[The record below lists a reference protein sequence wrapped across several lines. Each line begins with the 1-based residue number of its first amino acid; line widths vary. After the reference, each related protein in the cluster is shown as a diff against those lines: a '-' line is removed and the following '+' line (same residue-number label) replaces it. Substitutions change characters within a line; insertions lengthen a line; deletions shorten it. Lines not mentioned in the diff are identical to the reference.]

1 MDDPANADDTEGD
14 LLVAARN
21 LLSLR
26 SSSSID
32 DLFARPMTA
41 ERILTRVWQ
50 DSPMPMKKAL
60 VPVMTAPIKDKL
72 LKHPHENIQVIV
84 ASCLNQATRITA
96 PVQPYVDHQMRDVFR
111 LFMVVLRQFF
121 FDIIRPNHSVAIF
134 KYMVAVLT
142 LVIGSIR
149 MNNKL
154 VEETAA
160 ALSGDGESELN
171 GASEAEQ
178 AGPTSQVNEGE
189 VVQLEMD
196 IGVHQHR
203 RGRKPNSLMRPGEGY
218 EHIWTIGDKNSS
230 KVSRDS
236 VEEANTGKRGRS
248 KVVKER
254 GSKSLKKTA
263 GLSTAEKGEGSH
275 SCTVSA
281 GKDKLSLQEPDV
293 GKEIGNE
300 INSQN
305 HESRDD
311 VASSNT
317 ILSETR
323 T

>member
-1 MDDPANADDTEGD
+1 MDDPANADDTEDD

-32 DLFARPMTA
+32 DLLARLMTA

-50 DSPMPMKKAL
+50 DSPMPIKKAL
-60 VPVMTAPIKDKL
+60 VPIMTALIKDKL
-72 LKHPHENIQVIV
+72 LKHPDENVQVIV
-84 ASCLNQATRITA
+84 ASCLNQAARVTSPI
-96 PVQPYVDHQMRDVFR
+96 QPYLDHQMR
-111 LFMVVLRQFF
+111 L
-121 FDIIRPNHSVAIF
+121 
-134 KYMVAVLT
+134 
-142 LVIGSIR
+142 
-149 MNNKL
+149 
-154 VEETAA
+154 EEETTTAA
-160 ALSGDGESELN
+160 ALSGDGVSKLN

-178 AGPTSQVNEGE
+178 AGPTPQVND
-189 VVQLEMD
+189 EMD

-203 RGRKPNSLMRPGEGY
+203 RGRKPNSLMRPEEGY
-218 EHIWTIGDKNSS
+218 EHIWTIGDENSS

-236 VEEANTGKRGRS
+236 AEEANTGNRGRS

-254 GSKSLKKTA
+254 GSKSFKKTTERVTA
-263 GLSTAEKGEGSH
+263 GLSTVEKGEGGH
-275 SCTVSA
+275 SCTASA

-305 HESRDD
+305 HESKDD

-323 T
+323 TRVLQKNL

>member
-1 MDDPANADDTEGD
+1 MDDPANADDTEDD

-50 DSPMPMKKAL
+50 DSPMPMKKAI

-84 ASCLNQATRITA
+84 ASSLNQATRITA
-96 PVQPYVDHQMRDVFR
+96 PVQPYLDHQMKDVFR

-121 FDIIRPNHSVAIF
+121 FDAIRPNHSVAIF

-154 VEETAA
+154 EEETTTAA
-160 ALSGDGESELN
+160 VLSGDGISKLD

-178 AGPTSQVNEGE
+178 AGPTPQVND
-189 VVQLEMD
+189 EMD

-203 RGRKPNSLMRPGEGY
+203 RGRKPNSLMRPEEGY
-218 EHIWTIGDKNSS
+218 EHIWTIGEENSS

-254 GSKSLKKTA
+254 GSKSFKKTA

-275 SCTVSA
+275 RCTASV
-281 GKDKLSLQEPDV
+281 GKDKLSLQEPD
-293 GKEIGNE
+293 GRKEIGNE